1 MGIYPEAQTVSIAIA
16 PSPVIEYQGRVPLSI
31 GPAARPVLNRFL
43 TDWRRRCGATLRAL
57 KAETHALYLATSD
70 RRTPWYAKL
79 WISLVL
85 AYALS
90 PIDLI
95 PDFIPILGLLDDALV
110 IPLGL
115 WVALRLVPLHVM
127 QDCRDRA
134 KALQSQRI
142 QPKGTVVIIMATWVL
157 LGCLAAAIAKNLIKF
172 K

>member
-1 MGIYPEAQTVSIAIA
+1 M
-16 PSPVIEYQGRVPLSI
+16 IEYQIRVLFSI
-31 GPAARPVLNRFL
+31 GPAARPVLNRFP
-43 TDWRRRCGATLRAL
+43 TDWRQRCGATLRAL
-57 KAETHALYLATSD
+57 KAETHALYLAASD

-110 IPLGL
+110 IPVGL
-115 WVALRLVPLHVM
+115 WIALRLVPLDVM

-134 KALQSQRI
+134 KALRLQKI
-142 QPKGTVVIIMATWVL
+142 QPKGTILIILATWVL
-157 LGCLAAAIAKNLIKF
+157 FGCLAAAIAQNLIKF
-172 K
+172 KS